1 MADLTKDE
9 IRAMGHAVG
18 LEINDPELTEVTYSL
33 NALLESLDA
42 INSSGPERRR
52 APAHHPAPGVSIAR
66 RKTLKRPPKLGGFFS
81 LRGWAAGND
90 GFMGGFPPPQYRM
103 MLRATSP

>member
-18 LEINDPELTEVTYSL
+18 LEIEDPELTEVTYSL

-42 INSSGPERRR
+42 INP
-52 APAHHPAPGVSIAR
+52 PGLNEVEPLPII
-66 RKTLKRPPKLGGFFS
+66 LPPG
-81 LRGWAAGND
+81 
-90 GFMGGFPPPQYRM
+90 
-103 MLRATSP
+103 